1 MTSITRVSGELY
13 SELNGDLNFEMV
25 MTAATRSTTERS
37 DSQVRELFNVWSLLI
52 DFVFYLSVFRV
63 YWPSSFRFQEA
74 DLRYFFFAGLTTRIW
89 LGVSV

>member
-1 MTSITRVSGELY
+1 MTSITRVSGELD

-25 MTAATRSTTERS
+25 MTAATRSPTERS

-63 YWPSSFRFQEA
+63 Y
-74 DLRYFFFAGLTTRIW
+74 
-89 LGVSV
+89 